1 MVDGPGSLEFCSD
14 IHPMYSAE
22 RSAPVFVSIAVIVG
36 STHFAFRPHLRL
48 VHLPRVVRRLEV
60 PAQAPLQFRSIP
72 LDPSPDGDV
81 IHQEPAPDQKL
92 LRIIFKSSWRLFAV
106 AHGTKLGLVPPS
118 VSWLRIGDR
127 IVSFCRS
134 GASLDY
140 DYGDSHKK
148 GRSLEK

>member
-1 MVDGPGSLEFCSD
+1 
-14 IHPMYSAE
+14 MYSAE

-81 IHQEPAPDQKL
+81 IHREPTLGQKL
-92 LRIIFKSSWRLFAV
+92 LDVAARKREAQIPADRQETDLRFK
-106 AHGTKLGLVPPS
+106 LVPLEQTAN
-118 VSWLRIGDR
+118 LRVR
-127 IVSFCRS
+127 KWHPT
-134 GASLDY
+134 SLP
-140 DYGDSHKK
+140 GQA
-148 GRSLEK
+148 